1 LKWRRGRRLDTA
13 TNADMMSDMK
23 TFTVRELDRCPRQVL
38 QACRSDGK
46 ARIRER
52 GGKTYV
58 ITPEALTPTTITA
71 LPDFAARRAKLFA
84 KVLPRA
90 FARKLDQAL
99 ASE

>member
-1 LKWRRGRRLDTA
+1 
-13 TNADMMSDMK
+13 MMSDMK

-52 GGKTYV
+52 GGKTYL
-58 ITPEALTPTTITA
+58 IAPEAPATSAITA

-84 KVLPRA
+84 KTLPAA

-99 ASE
+99 AGE